1 MNRLTLAATIL
12 TLLLFSTMTHA
23 QSNARVNQIIDIP
36 ESNDAGVRAI
46 IALKRL
52 ENDVIVYESLGAFEN
67 SGKLARVPLRTFE
80 QKLVEVV
87 NEVEPVLSL
96 MPASRVKWQLTN
108 ALNSYRD
115 GLFWWSQIDQP
126 RVVHVSSL
134 AASEAERS
142 RFDAAFLSTIPYTV
156 AIHWRQAQKYLNQA
170 EKNIGR

>member
-1 MNRLTLAATIL
+1 MNRLILAATIL
-12 TLLLFSTMTHA
+12 ILLLFSATTLA
-23 QSNARVNQIIDIP
+23 QSSARVNQTIDIP
-36 ESNDAGVRAI
+36 ASNDAGIRAI
-46 IALKRL
+46 VALKRL
-52 ENDVIVYESLGAFEN
+52 ENEVIVYDSLVDFEN

-80 QKLVEVV
+80 QKLVEVL
-87 NEVEPVLSL
+87 NEVEPVLSR

-115 GLFWWSQIDQP
+115 GLFWWSQIDRP

-134 AASEAERS
+134 AASEGERS

-170 EKNIGR
+170 EKNLGR